1 MNRFA
6 SPLGLLAIVT
16 LASGCLYHPL
26 QKPVRSVSPLP
37 AAFQEDAP
45 RPQTLPIVVA
55 QKPVSTNA
63 NYVVSEI
70 DLEAGRPGYPPVKL
84 TFYAQRGLKKPA
96 PAILIL
102 PIMGGRTYPLETF
115 FAHGFVH
122 HGYHALVVHRP
133 DIKDEIKDLEDID
146 VLLRGSLSD
155 TRRIIDWLEK
165 QPNVDAKRLGL
176 FGISLGAI
184 RGVMVLGMEPRLRA
198 GVLGLPGGDL
208 PYIATHS
215 QDRNIMK
222 ARTRILEKNQL
233 SVEEGEQ
240 RLREAITCEPLAIA
254 PAVDPSHVLL
264 IIAAFDKV
272 VPASKGWELRRKMG
286 NPQTIQLCGGHY
298 SSVVHVPYLRGVS
311 SRFFEKHFSDADH
324 HAYPTHRIPWQ

>member
-1 MNRFA
+1 M
-6 SPLGLLAIVT
+6 
-16 LASGCLYHPL
+16 
-26 QKPVRSVSPLP
+26 
-37 AAFQEDAP
+37 
-45 RPQTLPIVVA
+45 PIVVA
-55 QKPVSTNA
+55 QRAIETNQHC
-63 NYVVSEI
+63 VVSEI

-84 TFYAQRGLKKPA
+84 TYYAQRDIGQPA

-102 PIMGGRTYPLETF
+102 PIMGGRTYPLESF
-115 FAHGFVH
+115 FARGFVH

-133 DIKDEIKDLEDID
+133 DIKDEIRDLEDID
-146 VLLRGSLSD
+146 VLLRASLSD
-155 TRRIIDWLEK
+155 TRRIIDWLER

-215 QDRNIMK
+215 EDRNIKK
-222 ARTRILEKNQL
+222 ARAKILEKNQL
-233 SVEEGEQ
+233 SVEEGEE

-254 PAVDPSHVLL
+254 PAVDPSRVLL
-264 IIAAFDKV
+264 VIAACDKV

-311 SRFFEKHFSDADH
+311 SRFFAKHFNDDQHPQAQ
-324 HAYPTHRIPWQ
+324 HRIPWR